1 MHCIVLTIAP
11 NRPGVPQ
18 NLRVADQPRPAAA
31 GAPRPAART
40 STTVT
45 IQPVTVRTLVL
56 AGTALLGVA
65 LSVWLVWHLFNQFLL
80 VLTAII
86 LAEGLR
92 PGASLIQRLGLPFWV
107 GIGAMYGGLIGAIV
121 VLVTVLSGPVIHDLA
136 LLPTYSAQ
144 IIHTINSSVSAF
156 NLTGDRLGQLAG
168 TLLGAVGGF
177 AGGVLQ
183 LGGGLAGLLGDLVS
197 IFLLSVTWMAA
208 SGDLR
213 AFVLSLFS
221 PRRREL
227 VGALTGEASRAF
239 AGYVRGVAI
248 NMIAIGTL
256 ATLACWAL
264 RLPGPLVLGVFAGLC
279 ELIPLLGPFLGAVPA
294 VLLGFTIGPAYPL
307 IVAVV
312 FLALQ
317 QLESN
322 VLTPLVMKRQ
332 TGLRPFSVLLALIVG
347 AALAGIWGALV
358 AVPVGSAIQIV
369 VVRVVAPA
377 LKRRHEGDIPS
388 AAEEPVEVSAPP

>member
-1 MHCIVLTIAP
+1 M
-11 NRPGVPQ
+11 
-18 NLRVADQPRPAAA
+18 
-31 GAPRPAART
+31 
-40 STTVT
+40 
-45 IQPVTVRTLVL
+45 QPVTVRTLVM
-56 AGTALLGVA
+56 AGTAVLGMA
-65 LSVWLVWHLFNQFLL
+65 LAVWLVWHLLNQVLL

-92 PGASLIQRLGLPFWV
+92 PGAGLVRRLGLPFWV
-107 GIGAMYGGLIGAIV
+107 GIGAMYGGLILAIV
-121 VLVTVLSGPVIHDLA
+121 VLVTVLSGPVIHDLT
-136 LLPTYSAQ
+136 LLPTYSAE
-144 IIHTINSSVSAF
+144 IIRSINSSVSAF

-168 TLLGAVGGF
+168 TLIGAVGGF
-177 AGGVLQ
+177 AGGVLR
-183 LGGGLAGLLGDLVS
+183 LGGGVATLLGDIAS

-213 AFVLSLFS
+213 TFVISLFS
-221 PRRREL
+221 PKRREL
-227 VGALTGEASRAF
+227 VGALTTEGSRAF

-264 RLPGPLVLGVFAGLC
+264 RLPAPLLLGVFAGLC

-294 VLLGFTIGPAYPL
+294 VLLGFTIGPVYPL
-307 IVAVV
+307 VVAVV
-312 FLALQ
+312 FLVLQ

-322 VLTPLVMKRQ
+322 VLTPVVMKRQ
-332 TGLRPFSVLLALIVG
+332 TGLRPFSVLVALIVG

-358 AVPVGSAIQIV
+358 AVPVGSALQII

-377 LKRRHEGDIPS
+377 LRSRQEKESSSP
-388 AAEEPVEVSAPP
+388 AEEQVKVAAPT

>member
-1 MHCIVLTIAP
+1 MA
-11 NRPGVPQ
+11 
-18 NLRVADQPRPAAA
+18 VA
-31 GAPRPAART
+31 
-40 STTVT
+40 
-45 IQPVTVRTLVL
+45 
-56 AGTALLGVA
+56 
-65 LSVWLVWHLFNQFLL
+65 VWLVWHLLNQVLL

-92 PGASLIQRLGLPFWV
+92 PGAGLVRRLGLPFWV
-107 GIGAMYGGLIGAIV
+107 GIGAVYGGLVLAIV
-121 VLVTVLSGPVIHDLA
+121 VLVAVLSGPVIHDLS
-136 LLPTYSAQ
+136 LLPTYSAE
-144 IIHTINSSVSAF
+144 IIKSINSSVSAF

-183 LGGGLAGLLGDLVS
+183 LGGGLATILGDLAS

-208 SGDLR
+208 SGDLK
-213 AFVLSLFS
+213 AFVIGLFS
-221 PRRREL
+221 PRRQEL
-227 VGALTGEASRAF
+227 VGALTTDTSRAF

-256 ATLACWAL
+256 ATVACSAL
-264 RLPGPLVLGVFAGLC
+264 RLPAPLLLGVFAGLC

-294 VLLGFTIGPAYPL
+294 VLLGFTISPFYPL

-312 FLALQ
+312 FLVLQ

-322 VLTPLVMKRQ
+322 VLTPVVMKRQ

-358 AVPVGSAIQIV
+358 AVPVGSALQIIM
-369 VVRVVAPA
+369 VRVVAPA
-377 LKRRHEGDIPS
+377 LRSRHEGEISS
-388 AAEEPVEVSAPP
+388 ATEEQVEVAAPT

>member
-1 MHCIVLTIAP
+1 VA
-11 NRPGVPQ
+11 Q
-18 NLRVADQPRPAAA
+18 NLRVADRPRPTAA
-31 GAPRPAART
+31 GPPRP
-40 STTVT
+40 VT

-56 AGTALLGVA
+56 AGTAVLGVA
-65 LSVWLVWHLFNQFLL
+65 LAVWLVWHLFNQFLL

-92 PGASLIQRLGLPFWV
+92 PVAAMVRRLGLPFWL
-107 GIGAMYGGLIGAIV
+107 GIGAAYGGLILAIGL
-121 VLVTVLSGPVIHDLA
+121 LVAVLSGPVIQEVA

-144 IIHTINSSVSAF
+144 IINTINSSVSAF
-156 NLTGDRLGQLAG
+156 NLTGDRLSQLVG

-183 LGGGLAGLLGDLVS
+183 LGGGIAGLLGDLVS

-227 VGALTGEASRAF
+227 VGALTTEASRAF
-239 AGYVRGVAI
+239 AGYVRGVVI

-294 VLLGFTIGPAYPL
+294 ILLGFTISPAYPL

-322 VLTPLVMKRQ
+322 VLTPVVMKRQ
-332 TGLRPFSVLLALIVG
+332 TGLRPFLVLLALIVG
-347 AALAGIWGALV
+347 AALAGVWGALV
-358 AVPVGSAIQIV
+358 AVPVGSALQIV

-377 LKRRHEGDIPS
+377 LTRRHASASIP
-388 AAEEPVEVSAPP
+388 APEESVEVAAPP

>member
-1 MHCIVLTIAP
+1 VCLTTGR
-11 NRPGVPQ
+11 NRPAVAQ

-31 GAPRPAART
+31 GTPPTAAGTR
-40 STTVT
+40 TTVT

-56 AGTALLGVA
+56 AGTAVLGVA

-80 VLTAII
+80 VLTSII

-92 PGASLIQRLGLPFWV
+92 PGASLIHRLGLPFSV
-107 GIGAMYGGLIGAIV
+107 GIAAVYGGLILAIV
-121 VLVTVLSGPVIHDLA
+121 VLVAVLSGPVLHDLA
-136 LLPTYSAQ
+136 LLPAYSAQ
-144 IIHTINSSVSAF
+144 IINTINSSVSAF

-213 AFVLSLFS
+213 TFVLGLFS
-221 PRRREL
+221 PGRREL
-227 VGALTGEASRAF
+227 VGALTVEASRAF

-312 FLALQ
+312 FLGLQ

-322 VLTPLVMKRQ
+322 VLTPVVMKRQ

-388 AAEEPVEVSAPP
+388 ASGEPVEVLAPP